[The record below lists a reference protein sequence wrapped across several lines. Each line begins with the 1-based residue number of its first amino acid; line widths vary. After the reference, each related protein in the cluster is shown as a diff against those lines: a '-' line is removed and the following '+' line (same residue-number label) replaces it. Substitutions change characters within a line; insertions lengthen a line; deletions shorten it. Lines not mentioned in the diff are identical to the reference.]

1 MLICVLSIDFDN
13 ADDQIQILSMQFT
26 VRVYTE
32 NPSVSSLP
40 LARLIASHFILH
52 FSTYSGTLT
61 IQAHCFSLQ
70 KDKWEMK
77 LLEIYAGSIYSYFY
91 HLSTLDY
98 TTIITLLKHFMFAN
112 QLICNDDDTVGESK
126 AHYQL
131 HFLHLFTTSQSTHS
145 FM

>member
-26 VRVYTE
+26 VRVYT
-32 NPSVSSLP
+32 VSSLP

-77 LLEIYAGSIYSYFY
+77 LLEIYAGSIFSYFY

-98 TTIITLLKHFMFAN
+98 TTIILL
-112 QLICNDDDTVGESK
+112 
-126 AHYQL
+126 Y
-131 HFLHLFTTSQSTHS
+131 
-145 FM
+145 